1 MDCAASEVGTLP
13 DEVHVT
19 PDGGVLK
26 SVVRQGSNDDL
37 CPSLHSRCLVH
48 YKGVIADTGE
58 TFMDTRQEAAAPAT
72 VVAGRVTSE
81 VGTGLSAALMHMRRG
96 EVARVRCSAQYGYGS
111 KGNFSFPSVPP
122 NAALVYE
129 VELLSWEEADD
140 SMEDPREVVFFED
153 KVEAAERRRQQGN
166 DLYRAGNVVG
176 ALSKYTMALSFIPED
191 MLMQLQGFMRACH
204 LKLQDWEHAIQCCD
218 QALDHDADNAKALFR
233 RGLKQLERTLS
244 PQHQERQ
251 NDSAIKKHLQ
261 ALCREEK
268 ATRKAT
274 AHHVPW
280 SVSRPSRSG
289 AIRGSDVH
297 TEPG

>member
-1 MDCAASEVGTLP
+1 MIPGGGCGRAQDSADMGDDVLVERRDQSYHLPTWAAESSAILDCPLHTTNLLPMLKLAAPRGTLVTERLAGSLSEALRKEMDCAGSEVGTLP

-122 NAALVYE
+122 NAALIYE

-176 ALSKYTMALSFIPED
+176 ALSKYAMVRPAESVAQD
-191 MLMQLQGFMRACH
+191 MFAC
-204 LKLQDWEHAIQCCD
+204 
-218 QALDHDADNAKALFR
+218 
-233 RGLKQLERTLS
+233 
-244 PQHQERQ
+244 
-251 NDSAIKKHLQ
+251 SAAMPFLT
-261 ALCREEK
+261 C
-268 ATRKAT
+268 T
-274 AHHVPW
+274 
-280 SVSRPSRSG
+280 
-289 AIRGSDVH
+289 
-297 TEPG
+297 